1 MKFIFGKKLGM
12 STIYDEKQGAL
23 NVTLVEC
30 VPNAITQIRTEEK
43 DKYEAIQVGIKC
55 YKSAKGGSA
64 SGGKEKKFKKLKEFK
79 SEMGELKVGDE
90 MKIDQFEIGEKVKV
104 SGITK
109 AKGFQGVVKRHGFKG
124 SMKTHGHKHDLRAP
138 GSIGA
143 TYPEHVI
150 KGKNSAGESF
160 VTDLPTVFRIGA
172 SAQCDK
178 VSFLKFL
185 PGRLLLSVEYAQ
197 GFNESLGNTK
207 KPRLSLG
214 AEYRIIPL
222 IPLRTGLM
230 VGGND
235 KVRWAFGFGL
245 DFRVL
250 TLDFASDNFGMLF
263 SPKNFN
269 VASFAFGLKIR
280 I

>member
-43 DKYEAIQVGIKC
+43 DGYVAIQAGVKHE
-55 YKSAKGGSA
+55 K
-64 SGGKEKKFKKLKEFK
+64 KEKKFRKKKEFK
-79 SEMGELKVGDE
+79 SEAGELKVGDE

-150 KGKNSAGESF
+150 KGKRMAGRMGGVRSSVLNLKIVE
-160 VTDLPTVFRIGA
+160 I
-172 SAQCDK
+172 DK
-178 VSFLKFL
+178 ENNILFLKGAV
-185 PGRLLLSVEYAQ
+185 PGVKGRIVE
-197 GFNESLGNTK
+197 
-207 KPRLSLG
+207 
-214 AEYRIIPL
+214 
-222 IPLRTGLM
+222 
-230 VGGND
+230 
-235 KVRWAFGFGL
+235 
-245 DFRVL
+245 
-250 TLDFASDNFGMLF
+250 
-263 SPKNFN
+263 
-269 VASFAFGLKIR
+269 IR
-280 I
+280 A